1 MALDAP
7 RWMVVGYA
15 PHGSILDPESYP
27 DYWIGRVLTSE
38 EMKLDLDNG
47 NFPPGVVV
55 VPEGVRVGRVTGI
68 AGRSQVVETMEV
80 KA

>member
-1 MALDAP
+1 MARLDL

-15 PHGSILDPESYP
+15 PHESVLDKY
-27 DYWIGRVLTSE
+27 DYRDYQVGRMLTTT
-38 EMKLDLDNG
+38 EMQLDLDNG

-68 AGRSQVVETMEV
+68 AGRSQVVEVMEV
-80 KA
+80 V